1 MYNMCLKIFKRKDL
15 SSIIGSCIGIFWPG
29 ALIFGFPG
37 VMGPYWRNILNV
49 SRESIGYMMFFM
61 LAAVGIFMF
70 IVGKFQERIGIKK
83 TMGIGAL
90 LSPISLFFILKVK
103 SIIFIYIWAF
113 IIGAVSCFVYIPA
126 LTSVQ
131 SWFPEKK
138 GLVSGIV
145 NLTFAIS
152 AAIMSP
158 IFGWLLKKVGYS
170 NMIVIFMVLSFLFGI
185 IGAIL
190 TDLPWKTGTIKR
202 DIPDHILKSSLSVK
216 EALKTKSFWF
226 MWFVW
231 LMQGAAGISMVTL
244 SIPYGIKIGLAASA
258 VTILVIFNLMSGI
271 SRIIAGVISDK
282 IKRNILMSIV
292 FFLAGLSYLSMHF
305 LPKSMIFIPVAIIG
319 FSFGTLFAVSA
330 PLAVECFGIA
340 HFGAIFGML
349 FTAYG
354 FFAGILG
361 PSLSGYIL
369 DVTNEN
375 FLLVFIYLGLFCVIS
390 SFLILF
396 VRDELYKT
404 KKN

>member
-1 MYNMCLKIFKRKDL
+1 MKRKDL
-15 SSIIGSCIGIFWPG
+15 LSIIGSCIAIFWPG

-49 SRESIGYMMFFM
+49 NRESIGYVMFFM

-83 TMGIGAL
+83 TLGIGAL
-90 LSPISLFFILKVK
+90 LSPLSLFFVLKIK
-103 SIIFIYIWAF
+103 SLIFIYIWAF
-113 IIGAVSCFVYIPA
+113 IIGTASCFIYIPA

-158 IFGWLLKKVGYS
+158 IFGWLLQKVGYT
-170 NMIVIFMVLSFLFGI
+170 NMIVMFMILSFLFGI
-185 IGAIL
+185 IGAII
-190 TDLPWKTGTIKR
+190 TDLPWKTGTVNR
-202 DIPDHILKSSLSVK
+202 NVPEHILKSSLTVK
-216 EALKTKSFWF
+216 ETIKTKSFWF

-244 SIPYGIKIGLAASA
+244 SIPYGMKIGLGASA
-258 VTILVIFNLMSGI
+258 VTILVVFNLMSGL
-271 SRIIAGVISDK
+271 SRIIAGVVSDK
-282 IKRNILMSIV
+282 IKRNIVMAVI
-292 FFLAGLSYLSMHF
+292 FFLAGISYLSMHF
-305 LPKSMIFIPVAIIG
+305 LPKSVIFIPVAIIG

-330 PLAVECFGIA
+330 PLAVECFGLA
-340 HFGAIFGML
+340 HFGTIFGMM

-354 FFAGILG
+354 FFAGIAG

-369 DVTNEN
+369 DKTNEN
-375 FLLVFIYLGLFCVIS
+375 FSLVFIYLGFFCIIS
-390 SFLILF
+390 SVLILF
-396 VRDELYKT
+396 VRNEVYRLKSHCLKD
-404 KKN
+404 